1 MATAVPAGEVP
12 AALTA
17 AFWKAVAML
26 RFDRQAALDGLEAAF
41 RTGATPAGL
50 EGSYAG
56 RLLTTTVGWGLD
68 PVFGTLAAVWMP
80 WRGKVFDPA
89 AGEGRNR
96 FTPGGGRAIS
106 WPFPD
111 YGDIQLGGPGE
122 VTAFRFVTG
131 VGPSATAPDRSVL
144 RIDYDL
150 PDNPDSLIRRV
161 LDELVRVGPDA
172 YLGQALVRRGLAYQ
186 RAAWFLLE
194 DDVPRGTEAVTG

>member
-1 MATAVPAGEVP
+1 MTAAVPAGEVP

-41 RTGATPAGL
+41 GAGAVPAGL

-106 WPFPD
+106 WRFRD
-111 YGDIQLGGPGE
+111 YGGIELGGTGE
-122 VTAFRFVTG
+122 VTAFWFVTG

-150 PDNPDSLIRRV
+150 PENPDRPIRRV
-161 LDELVRVGPDA
+161 LDELVQVGRDT
-172 YLGQALVRRGLAYQ
+172 YLGQALVLRGAGYE
-186 RAAWFLLE
+186 RAAWFMLE
-194 DDVPRGTEAVTG
+194 G